1 MSMKNRNMGI
11 RIIASIVLVA
21 IVALVVILP
30 LVAHAIPVWGG
41 NPRYSGGAPP
51 PPPSNTGSSSGSS
64 NSNSNNGPSTQTI
77 KQSKTVTLTN
87 TTTTYTITKTYTQ
100 VVTQTYVVNH
110 YIYEYMYP
118 IIKWVF
124 TLVNIGSQQA
134 PGYHSVGSEEL
145 FLPGFGGG
153 SGIFVPV
160 YAQEAIYTL
169 NIAPSTKPV
178 ITGWYVGRTSES
190 SSPPSLASQSVDT
203 YLSGIQE
210 TVNTIQNQYKV
221 TLTNTTTY
229 VYNNNNNNNN
239 NSGGTTGTNK
249 TGPTPSPGGNQSDTW
264 IAPESWSIFWKAGPF
279 GKIVWRG
286 PGGIEVSNNWTL
298 PVRTWPK
305 PPYPISL
312 PPGIPISPPPIGIPP
327 INLPPGLL
335 PPGVNSPPGFHNKF
349 IHSGALA
356 GVPINGAPPSI
367 PISGLGG
374 VLGSVVNTILN
385 GVENGLKWLH
395 L

>member
-1 MSMKNRNMGI
+1 MVMTV
-11 RIIASIVLVA
+11 ALVA
-21 IVALVVILP
+21 IVALVAVMP
-30 LVAHAIPVWGG
+30 LVAHAMLYIHGG
-41 NPRYSGGAPP
+41 GGGVGGVPTRHPSSG
-51 PPPSNTGSSSGSS
+51 NTG
-64 NSNSNNGPSTQTI
+64 NSNNGSTSTTTS
-77 KQSKTVTLTN
+77 SKTVTLTN

-124 TLVNIGSQQA
+124 TLVNIGGQQA
-134 PGYHSVGSEEL
+134 PGYHSVGNQL
-145 FLPGFGGG
+145 MFLPGFGG

-160 YAQEAIYTL
+160 YAQEAVYTL
-169 NIAPSTKPV
+169 NIAPSTKPQ
-178 ITGWYVGRTSES
+178 ITGWYVGKTSQS

-221 TLTNTTTY
+221 TLTNTTKTITKY
-229 VYNNNNNNNN
+229 INDTQPGTNSTSPSPTPNTNTNSSSQTWECPWAIISKVGPYGCEADSILGNVYNTSTVAIVTWNQTSYQQIANMVNNALQNLI
-239 NSGGTTGTNK
+239 K
-249 TGPTPSPGGNQSDTW
+249 
-264 IAPESWSIFWKAGPF
+264 
-279 GKIVWRG
+279 
-286 PGGIEVSNNWTL
+286 
-298 PVRTWPK
+298 
-305 PPYPISL
+305 
-312 PPGIPISPPPIGIPP
+312 
-327 INLPPGLL
+327 NLPPGLL
-335 PPGVNSPPGFHNKF
+335 PPGVVSPPGFHNKF

-356 GVPINGAPPSI
+356 GVPIIGSPVTL

-385 GVENGLKWLH
+385 GIKNGLGTILGMTP

>member
-1 MSMKNRNMGI
+1 MVMTV
-11 RIIASIVLVA
+11 ALVA
-21 IVALVVILP
+21 IVALVAVMP
-30 LVAHAIPVWGG
+30 LVAHAMLYIHGG
-41 NPRYSGGAPP
+41 GGGVGGVPTRHPSSG
-51 PPPSNTGSSSGSS
+51 NTG
-64 NSNSNNGPSTQTI
+64 NSNNGSTSTTTS
-77 KQSKTVTLTN
+77 SKTVTLTN

-100 VVTQTYVVNH
+100 VVTKTYVINH
-110 YIYEYMYP
+110 YIEYYMYP

-124 TLVNIGSQQA
+124 TLVNIGQYQQ
-134 PGYHSVGSEEL
+134 PGYHSISNQL
-145 FLPGFGGG
+145 MFLPGFGGG

-160 YAQEAIYTL
+160 YAQEALYTL
-169 NIAPSTKPV
+169 NIVPSTKPQ
-178 ITGWYVGRTSES
+178 ITGWYVGKTSQS

-210 TVNTIQNQYKV
+210 TVNTIQNQIKV

-312 PPGIPISPPPIGIPP
+312 PPIGIPISPPPIGIPP

-349 IHSGALA
+349 IHNSGALA

-374 VLGSVVNTILN
+374 VLGSAGSTILN
-385 GVENGLKWLH
+385 GIENGVGTILKLVH
-395 L
+395 F

>member
-1 MSMKNRNMGI
+1 MKNRNMELRTI
-11 RIIASIVLVA
+11 TSIVLVA
-21 IVALVVILP
+21 IVTLVAILP
-30 LVAHAIPVWGG
+30 LVAHAMLYIHGG
-41 NPRYSGGAPP
+41 GGGVGGVPTRHPSSG
-51 PPPSNTGSSSGSS
+51 NTG
-64 NSNSNNGPSTQTI
+64 NSNNGSTTTTS
-77 KQSKTVTLTN
+77 SKTVTLTN

-118 IIKWVF
+118 ILQWTF
-124 TLVNIGSQQA
+124 TLVNIGQYQA
-134 PGYHSVGSEEL
+134 PGYHSVGSEKL
-145 FLPGFGGG
+145 FTPGFGGG

-169 NIAPSTKPV
+169 NIAPSTKPQ

-190 SSPPSLASQSVDT
+190 SSPPQLASQSVDT

-210 TVNTIQNQYKV
+210 TVNTIQNQTKV
-221 TLTNTTTY
+221 TLTNTTKTITKY
-229 VYNNNNNNNN
+229 INNTQP
-239 NSGGTTGTNK
+239 SPS
-249 TGPTPSPGGNQSDTW
+249 PTPNQISPNSTSPQSDTW
-264 IAPESWSIFWKAGPF
+264 IAPESWATFWKAGPF

-298 PVRTWPK
+298 PVRAWPK

-327 INLPPGLL
+327 ITLPPGLL

-356 GVPINGAPPSI
+356 GVPIIGAPPSI

-374 VLGSVVNTILN
+374 VLGSAGSTILN
-385 GVENGLKWLH
+385 GLENGWNYAKNYVENGLKWLH